1 MRREMTGA
9 RKRVRSIP
17 LRNRND
23 REEAL

>member
-9 RKRVRSIP
+9 PKRVRSIP
-17 LRNRND
+17 LRKRND